1 MSKRTRSLTPASL
14 TTGRVIKRKV
24 PTDFGSEIEQADFN
38 LDPSLVQAQ
47 AGQYFT
53 KSIGTFGDADPTD
66 KVGSVIA
73 TQTANLDD
81 EHPASHNVPKASAPQ
96 KPAGDSESEDD
107 EIVAIFKKLGV
118 SGTAHNG
125 HFTPIGNTGKG
136 IYPAGMGFNPA

>member
-24 PTDFGSEIEQADFN
+24 PTDFGSEIESANFD

-73 TQTANLDD
+73 TQTANLD

-96 KPAGDSESEDD
+96 QPAGDSGSEDD

-136 IYPAGMGFNPA
+136 FNPA

>member
-14 TTGRVIKRKV
+14 TTGRVVKRKV
-24 PTDFGSEIEQADFN
+24 PTDFGSEIDSADFD

-73 TQTANLDD
+73 TQTANLD
-81 EHPASHNVPKASAPQ
+81 EHPASHNVPRASAPQ
-96 KPAGDSESEDD
+96 QPAQPAGDSESDDD

-125 HFTPIGNTGKG
+125 HFTPS
-136 IYPAGMGFNPA
+136 

>member
-14 TTGRVIKRKV
+14 TTGRVVKRKV
-24 PTDFGSEIEQADFN
+24 PTDFGSEIDSADFD

-73 TQTANLDD
+73 TQTANLD
-81 EHPASHNVPKASAPQ
+81 EHPASHNVPRASAPQ
-96 KPAGDSESEDD
+96 QPAQSAGDSESDDD

-125 HFTPIGNTGKG
+125 HFTPS
-136 IYPAGMGFNPA
+136 

>member
-14 TTGRVIKRKV
+14 TTGRVVKRKV
-24 PTDFGSEIEQADFN
+24 PTDFGSEIDSADFD

-73 TQTANLDD
+73 TQTANLD
-81 EHPASHNVPKASAPQ
+81 EHPASHNVPRASAPQ
-96 KPAGDSESEDD
+96 QPSQPAGDSESEDD

-125 HFTPIGNTGKG
+125 HFTPS
-136 IYPAGMGFNPA
+136 

>member
-14 TTGRVIKRKV
+14 TTGRVVKRKV
-24 PTDFGSEIEQADFN
+24 PTDFGSEIDSADFD

-73 TQTANLDD
+73 TQTANLD
-81 EHPASHNVPKASAPQ
+81 EHPASHNVPRASAPQ
-96 KPAGDSESEDD
+96 QQAQSAGDSESEDD

-125 HFTPIGNTGKG
+125 HFTPS
-136 IYPAGMGFNPA
+136 

>member
-24 PTDFGSEIEQADFN
+24 PTDFGSEIDSADFE

-73 TQTANLDD
+73 TQTANLD

-96 KPAGDSESEDD
+96 QPAGKKDDSDEDD
-107 EIVAIFKKLGV
+107 EIVAIFKKMGV

-125 HFTPIGNTGKG
+125 HFTPIGYTGK
-136 IYPAGMGFNPA
+136 GFNPA

>member
-24 PTDFGSEIEQADFN
+24 PTDFGSEIESANFD

-73 TQTANLDD
+73 TQIANLD

-96 KPAGDSESEDD
+96 KPAGDSGSDSDD
-107 EIVAIFKKLGV
+107 EIIAIFNKLGV

-125 HFTPIGNTGKG
+125 HFTPSGRTN
-136 IYPAGMGFNPA
+136 NPA